1 MRLCSS
7 AGFLPPT
14 NTSNTLVKS
23 TRLLPHLQMEQST
36 TGFTPKTEQEAV
48 FTQASHIFLL
58 YVFFSI
64 VCFIIGNWLF
74 KIISLT
80 ELVLWGSFG
89 SKRTG
94 LAPELKHNPE
104 QNVLQVKSESCH
116 LWYKYSITL
125 VYSKGA
131 LAHGQSQNR
140 EMIDILSI
148 IAFQKGSWY

>member
-1 MRLCSS
+1 MSRCDIMRLCSS

-94 LAPELKHNPE
+94 LAPELKTQPGAECSPGKKRELPSLIQIQYNIGVFKRSSGAWSVSE
-104 QNVLQVKSESCH
+104 QGNDRH
-116 LWYKYSITL
+116 P
-125 VYSKGA
+125 
-131 LAHGQSQNR
+131 
-140 EMIDILSI
+140 
-148 IAFQKGSWY
+148 